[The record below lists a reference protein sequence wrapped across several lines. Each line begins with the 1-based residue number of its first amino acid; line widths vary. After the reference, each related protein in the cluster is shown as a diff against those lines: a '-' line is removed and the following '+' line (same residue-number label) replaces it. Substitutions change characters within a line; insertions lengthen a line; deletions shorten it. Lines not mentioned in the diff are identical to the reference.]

1 MKLHNIT
8 APVPNQKTAKRRGRG
23 EGSGLGQES
32 GRGHKG
38 QKAGSGFSKKIGFEG
53 GQMPL
58 QRRAPKFGFKNPF
71 RVAYQALNLSKIN
84 EAIESGKLTNSI
96 SLSDLVNAGLVRK
109 NTLVKILGFGEL
121 TKAVSIEAHKI
132 SSTAAEKIQ
141 AAGGSFS
148 ELTK

>member
-1 MKLHNIT
+1 MKLHNLT
-8 APVPNQKTAKRRGRG
+8 APIPNQKSAKRRGRG

-71 RVAYQALNLSKIN
+71 RVEYQALNLSKIS
-84 EAIESGKLTNSI
+84 EAIESGKLSNSI
-96 SLSDLVNAGLVRK
+96 SLADLVN
-109 NTLVKILGFGEL
+109 
-121 TKAVSIEAHKI
+121 KAVSIEAHKI

-141 AAGGSFS
+141 QAGGSFS

>member
-1 MKLHNIT
+1 MKLHNLT
-8 APVPNQKTAKRRGRG
+8 APIPNQKSAKRRGRG

-71 RVAYQALNLSKIN
+71 RVEYQALNLSKIS
-84 EAIESGKLTNSI
+84 EAIESGKLSNSI
-96 SLSDLVNAGLVRK
+96 SLADLVNAGLVRK

-141 AAGGSFS
+141 QAGGSFS